1 MINNGQFALV
11 HYTGTVTNGDVFDT
25 TQGREPFEFEIGQ
38 GDVIPAFEDAVKS
51 MAIDEEKEISVK
63 AADAYGEYNEEM
75 KQQIPFAEISQFLVP
90 QEGLVIQVMTQEGQH
105 VPATI
110 FKVTDQDV
118 TLDFNHPLAGKDLT
132 FKLKL
137 VGVNDEATQ
146 EEEEC
151 GCGCGCGGEGKDEEC
166 GGGCSCGGGCGN

>member
-11 HYTGTVTNGDVFDT
+11 HYTGTVASGDVFDT
-25 TQGREPFEFEIGQ
+25 TQGREPFEFEIGC
-38 GDVIPAFEDAVKS
+38 GHVIPAFEDAVKS
-51 MAIDEEKEISVK
+51 MAINEEKDLFIK
-63 AADAYGEYNEEM
+63 AADAYGEYNDEM

-110 FKVTDQDV
+110 GKVTEQEV
-118 TLDFNHPLAGKDLT
+118 TLDFNHPLAGKDLS

-137 VGVNDEATQ
+137 VGVNDEPTQ
-146 EEEEC
+146 EHD
-151 GCGCGCGGEGKDEEC
+151 CGCGCGGCGDDHEC
-166 GGGCSCGGGCGN
+166 GSENGEGCGCGGCSH